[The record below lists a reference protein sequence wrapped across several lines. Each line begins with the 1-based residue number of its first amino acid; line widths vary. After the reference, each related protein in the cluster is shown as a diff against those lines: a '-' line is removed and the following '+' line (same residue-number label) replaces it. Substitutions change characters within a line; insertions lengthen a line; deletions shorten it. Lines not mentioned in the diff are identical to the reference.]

1 MCAAGGELD
10 HVHRPVMTK
19 NEAAV
24 LGRRFRTAI
33 QRPQA
38 DRTVPAC
45 RCQEAAVIRKGE
57 VHNLALVARQDDR
70 FRILVRQHVFLPQI
84 DPAVI
89 ACGRKQLAVWRES
102 GGIHRGLMRIEGGF
116 FSDLRSRPYNRGI
129 VEAG

>member
-24 LGRRFRTAI
+24 LGRCFRTEI

-70 FRILVRQHVFLPQI
+70 FRILVRQHVLLPQI
-84 DPAVI
+84 NPAVI
-89 ACGRKQLAVWRES
+89 TGGRQQLAVW
-102 GGIHRGLMRIEGGF
+102 
-116 FSDLRSRPYNRGI
+116 
-129 VEAG
+129 